1 MLSLSNWNNS
11 AEVST
16 TKVVIYLYMKSQSWI
31 SLLLYQMAPPQQFDL
46 FTLSEKRSS
55 CVTVFCLLGNKRQRV
70 HLYLLAPNKPILLT
84 SWAIET
90 SVQVLA
96 LCPFITCCQWCLGYN
111 VYARLVFRG
120 PTCYHRHLFY
130 AVGVYEK
137 QCYIMHT
144 CTL

>member
-31 SLLLYQMAPPQQFDL
+31 SLLLYLMAPPQQFGL

-70 HLYLLAPNKPILLT
+70 HLYLLAPNKLILLT

-96 LCPFITCCQWCLGYN
+96 LCPFITCCQCCFGYN

-120 PTCYHRHLFY
+120 PTCCHSHLFY
-130 AVGVYEK
+130 AVGMYEK
-137 QCYIMHT
+137 
-144 CTL
+144 